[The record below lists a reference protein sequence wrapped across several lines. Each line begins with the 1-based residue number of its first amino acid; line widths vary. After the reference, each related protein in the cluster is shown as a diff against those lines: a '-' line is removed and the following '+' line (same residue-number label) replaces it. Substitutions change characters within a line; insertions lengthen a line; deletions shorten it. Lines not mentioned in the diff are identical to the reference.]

1 MPSIKEQSRVLVSN
15 YISVVSGERDLFLN
29 DPVCFYYPGKQES
42 SSPAS
47 TTPPPSL
54 ATSEG
59 LTSPPST
66 ESIAGSTTSPP
77 AKKQVIEVQAT
88 GIPEP
93 TQDRDGTKTGDSK
106 PQEECSASDAKVG
119 TKLSPKQEK
128 PASLLSNSDG
138 TLVKNSPPKASS
150 PGRASLQV
158 SPSERAVNVN
168 SALRKSPDLG
178 KELTMTKGH
187 MQNKSILSVVSN
199 LKAADQGTMAYH
211 ISLAKSDG
219 QSPSKESHPNPISL
233 VKNATGQLPT
243 SALLEESKLVVTSL
257 GNAVQHKKPDN
268 CVTVTTESQKQ
279 PGTLSAQ
286 SLKLEKH
293 AQMSSMLQ
301 QSKPQTIG
309 QSGEPARTSPPKSPI
324 QYSPRRAKSPI
335 SSFYRSES
343 PGSSGRRSK
352 SPVSDAYSSK
362 SPVVFV
368 HGSKS
373 PVNSAHRSKSPVSS
387 ALGSSTA
394 PGSNA
399 QSNKSPVSFAVS
411 PVHGSKSPVSSAHRS
426 KSPVSAVQSSKSPAS
441 SAHRSKSPVSAKS
454 PVSSAHGSKSP
465 VSATESSKFPL
476 GLNANSKSPSHKS
489 PGRQSPGQVV
499 PLDLRSKPVVT
510 KPSATS
516 TGPPTTIQNSS

>member
-1 MPSIKEQSRVLVSN
+1 M
-15 YISVVSGERDLFLN
+15 
-29 DPVCFYYPGKQES
+29 
-42 SSPAS
+42 
-47 TTPPPSL
+47 
-54 ATSEG
+54 
-59 LTSPPST
+59 
-66 ESIAGSTTSPP
+66 
-77 AKKQVIEVQAT
+77 IEVQAT
-88 GIPEP
+88 GLPEP
-93 TQDRDGTKTGDSK
+93 TQDRDGTTTGDSK
-106 PQEECSASDAKVG
+106 PQEECSASDTKVE
-119 TKLSPKQEK
+119 TKPSPKQEK
-128 PASLLSNSDG
+128 SASLLSNSDG

-158 SPSERAVNVN
+158 SPSEGAVNVN
-168 SALRKSPDLG
+168 SALRKSPNLG

-187 MQNKSILSVVSN
+187 TQNKSILSVVSN
-199 LKAADQGTMAYH
+199 LKAADQEKMAYH

-219 QSPSKESHPNPISL
+219 QSPPKESHPNPISL
-233 VKNATGQLPT
+233 VKNASGQLPT
-243 SALLEESKLVVTSL
+243 SALLEESELMVTSNPENTASL

-279 PGTLSAQ
+279 PGTLSMQ
-286 SLKLEKH
+286 SQKLEKQ
-293 AQMSSMLQ
+293 APMSSMLQ

-309 QSGEPARTSPPKSPI
+309 QSGELAKTSPPKSPI

-362 SPVVFV
+362 SPVVSV

-387 ALGSSTA
+387 TLGSSTA

-399 QSNKSPVSFAVS
+399 QSNKSPVSFALSSKPPVS
-411 PVHGSKSPVSSAHRS
+411 PAHGSKSPVSATLIS
-426 KSPVSAVQSSKSPAS
+426 KSPVS

-465 VSATESSKFPL
+465 VSATQGSKFPL

-516 TGPPTTIQNSS
+516 TAPPTTIQNSS